1 MAMNSNTPI
10 PPRNR
15 LSGEMAP
22 YVYLPLRK
30 LLIANDNCDKSE
42 IDGIRAQIE
51 LAGNFYGRVDL
62 NCLAGSLPG

>member
-1 MAMNSNTPI
+1 
-10 PPRNR
+10 
-15 LSGEMAP
+15 MAP